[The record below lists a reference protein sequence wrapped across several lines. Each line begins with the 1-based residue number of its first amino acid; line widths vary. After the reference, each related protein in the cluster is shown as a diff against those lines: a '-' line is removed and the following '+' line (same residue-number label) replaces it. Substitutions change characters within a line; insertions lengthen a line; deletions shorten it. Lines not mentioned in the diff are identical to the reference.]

1 MEGMSYM
8 WFGMIF
14 FGVVLAAF
22 TGTLSEINTAI
33 FESCERGV
41 YFVIGLA
48 GIMAVWSGLMNIAK
62 GAGLI
67 DWVGVKSK
75 PVIQWVFPKLKDE
88 TAISYILM
96 SFAANVFGV
105 GNSATVFGLKAMES
119 LEKINRSSI
128 YASNEMCMFMA
139 INMSAIQLVPVT
151 VIKIRAEAGAVTPG
165 DIILPSLVVSLITMV
180 VSVAVCK
187 YCEWN
192 GRKRW
197 N

>member
-1 MEGMSYM
+1 MAYM
-8 WFGMIF
+8 WFGMIC
-14 FGVVLAAF
+14 FGVILAMVK
-22 TGTLSEINTAI
+22 GTLPQINTAI

-67 DWVGVKSK
+67 DWIGEKSK
-75 PVIQWVFPKLKDE
+75 PVMQWVFPNLKNE
-88 TAISYILM
+88 AAISFILM

-105 GNSATVFGLKAMES
+105 GNSATVFGLKAMEE

-151 VIKIRAEAGAVTPG
+151 VIKIRAEAGAATPG
-165 DIILPSLVVSLITMV
+165 DIILPSLVVSLITMLV
-180 VSVAVCK
+180 AVAVCK
-187 YCEWN
+187 YCEWS
-192 GRKRW
+192 GLKKW
-197 N
+197 K

>member
-1 MEGMSYM
+1 MAYI
-8 WFGMIF
+8 WFGMIC
-14 FGVVLAAF
+14 FGVILAVF
-22 TGTLSEINTAI
+22 TGTLPQINTAI

-48 GIMAVWSGLMNIAK
+48 GIMAVWSGLMNIAS

-67 DWVGVKSK
+67 DWIGEKSK
-75 PVIQWVFPKLKDE
+75 PVMRWVFPKLKDE

-119 LEKINRSSI
+119 LEKINKSSI

-139 INMSAIQLVPVT
+139 INMSAIQLVPVA
-151 VIKIRAEAGAVTPG
+151 VIKIRAEAGAVMPG
-165 DIILPSLVVSLITMV
+165 DIIVPALVVSLITML

-187 YCEWN
+187 YCEWS
-192 GRKRW
+192 GREKW
-197 N
+197 S